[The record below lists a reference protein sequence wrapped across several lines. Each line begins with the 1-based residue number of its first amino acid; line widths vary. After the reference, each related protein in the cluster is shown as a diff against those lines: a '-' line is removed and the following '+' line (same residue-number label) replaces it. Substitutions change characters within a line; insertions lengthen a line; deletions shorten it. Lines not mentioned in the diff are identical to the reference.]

1 MDAEER
7 DQMRRIQT
15 DEACSMVQLNMTS
28 GQLMPLHKLA
38 VEDVSTFHRAA
49 LDLQIELLHAR

>member
-15 DEACSMVQLNMTS
+15 DEACSMVQLNMTN

-38 VEDVSTFHRAA
+38 VEGLKPRRYTTLPRG
-49 LDLQIELLHAR
+49 

>member
-15 DEACSMVQLNMTS
+15 DEACSMVQLNMTN

-38 VEDVSTFHRAA
+38 AEDVSTLDCASP
-49 LDLQIELLHAR
+49 DLQIELLNVR